1 MIADARAA
9 GPDSPT
15 IHVFVPKSRADALA
29 RLIAA
34 RSAARDT
41 LEYEGVPST
50 HEGIEARQGM
60 ETRRTEAENGL
71 RALVAG
77 VAGGARV
84 LQGGGNE
91 RLEAALSVRVKE
103 AAGASLARHGE
114 GLMADVPGGRAR

>member
-1 MIADARAA
+1 M
-9 GPDSPT
+9 
-15 IHVFVPKSRADALA
+15 FVPKSRADALA

-77 VAGGARV
+77 VTGGARV

-91 RLEAALSVRVKE
+91 RLDATLSARVKE